1 MVPNTAKYVDVA
13 KNSILGERKFRLM
26 NQRDMA
32 KLVREV
38 AMSIYLV
45 QVVVL
50 SVARQAGTV
59 ARKTRRTRTSDSVVG
74 FMQQRPSKL
83 RDMCRQRGKGIADDM
98 LFIEHSHQMEKGVSA
113 FFIIRIRASCS
124 FLQVSPSFFLTKKYK
139 YCRLSLRSCDS
150 LL

>member
-1 MVPNTAKYVDVA
+1 MFDGSLLFSSV
-13 KNSILGERKFRLM
+13 
-26 NQRDMA
+26 
-32 KLVREV
+32 V
-38 AMSIYLV
+38 AMSVFLV
-45 QVVVL
+45 LVVVL
-50 SVARQAGTV
+50 SVARLAGTV
-59 ARKTRRTRTSDSVVG
+59 AIKTRRTRTSDSVVG
-74 FMQQRPSKL
+74 FMQQRPSRL

-124 FLQVSPSFFLTKKYK
+124 FLQVSPSFFSHKKNK

>member
-98 LFIEHSHQMEKGVSA
+98 LFIEHSH
-113 FFIIRIRASCS
+113 
-124 FLQVSPSFFLTKKYK
+124 
-139 YCRLSLRSCDS
+139 
-150 LL
+150 